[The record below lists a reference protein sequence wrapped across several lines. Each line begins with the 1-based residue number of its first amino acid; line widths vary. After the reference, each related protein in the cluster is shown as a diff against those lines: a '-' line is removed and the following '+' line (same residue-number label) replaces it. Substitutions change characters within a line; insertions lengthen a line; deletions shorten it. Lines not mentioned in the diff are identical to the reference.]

1 MTLEE
6 RCKLAADCLP
16 QAEYR
21 RRLEALHA
29 ELLAAVAAERERC
42 ALLCEAE
49 AIYRYSREESPW
61 PGDAPTTQGHKAVT
75 AAKLAAA
82 IRAQP

>member
-6 RCKLAADCLP
+6 RCKLATDCLP

-42 ALLCEAE
+42 ALLAAATVCDTHLPTGVK
-49 AIYRYSREESPW
+49 IYGTR
-61 PGDAPTTQGHKAVT
+61 A
-75 AAKLAAA
+75 AAA